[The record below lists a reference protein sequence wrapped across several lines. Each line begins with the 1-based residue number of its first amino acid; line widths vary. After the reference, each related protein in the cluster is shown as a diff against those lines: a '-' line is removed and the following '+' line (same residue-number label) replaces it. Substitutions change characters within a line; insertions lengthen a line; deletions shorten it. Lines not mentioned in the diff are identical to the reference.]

1 MNKDREWQM
10 QTYFR
15 LFIFIS
21 EMTTIA
27 VSL

>member
-21 EMTTIA
+21 EMMTIA